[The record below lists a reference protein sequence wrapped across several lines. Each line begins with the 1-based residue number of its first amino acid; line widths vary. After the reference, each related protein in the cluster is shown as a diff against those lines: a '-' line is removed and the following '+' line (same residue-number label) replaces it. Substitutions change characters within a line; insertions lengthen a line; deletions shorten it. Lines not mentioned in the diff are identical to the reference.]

1 MKVIRRI
8 INKLKFICKTL
19 LRNRDYTNLKKEL
32 NSNSKRIFLFGAP
45 FHSNMGDQAQT
56 LCSLLWFKKNY
67 PEYKSYAFDTRYITS
82 SDYKLLKLIKKYI
95 EPEDKIF
102 LHSGY
107 HLTDLYMLEESMNRK
122 VIELFDNNPITI
134 LPQTILFKNENEKNK
149 TIEIYNK
156 HKNLT
161 VLCRDDLSYETAKQM
176 FTNCKLL
183 KYPDIVT
190 TLIGTKEFNN
200 TRKGILLCMRNDKE
214 AFYSKENIDKL
225 RGKLE
230 KIDKTDITDTTIDL
244 KAEYISNNREK
255 VINNILNSYSNYKVI
270 ITDRYHGT
278 IFSLISNT
286 PVIVLSSTD
295 HKLSSGVKWFP
306 ESFKEYVRYMQN
318 IADVPDYVEKIFKRD
333 YQYKLS
339 NYFNEQYYDK
349 LKAILEKEV
358 N

>member
-1 MKVIRRI
+1 MIRKI
-8 INKLKFICKTL
+8 INKFKLIYKIIFDKT
-19 LRNRDYTNLKKEL
+19 DYSELKKEL
-32 NSNSKRIFLFGAP
+32 NSRSRKIFLFGAP

-56 LCSLLWFKKNY
+56 LCSLLWFEKNY
-67 PEYKSYAFDTRYITS
+67 PEYKSYAFDTIEITNL
-82 SDYKLLKLIKKYI
+82 DYKLLKIIKNSTG
-95 EPEDKIF
+95 PNDKIF

-107 HLTDLYMLEESMNRK
+107 HLTDLYMLEENMNRK
-122 VIELFDNNPITI
+122 VIELFDNNQIVI
-134 LPQTILFKNENEKNK
+134 LPQTILFKNEKEKNK
-149 TIEIYNK
+149 TMKIYNK
-156 HKNLT
+156 HKDLT
-161 VLCRDDLSYETAKQM
+161 ILCRDDLSYETAKQM

-190 TLIGTKEFNN
+190 TLIGTKEFKND
-200 TRKGILLCMRNDKE
+200 RRGILLCMRNDKE
-214 AFYSKENIDKL
+214 AFYSKEDIEKL
-225 RGKLE
+225 RVKLE
-230 KIDKTDITDTTIDL
+230 KIDKIDITDTTINLNAD
-244 KAEYISNNREK
+244 YISQNREK
-255 VINNILNSYSNYKVI
+255 VINDILDSYSKYKVI

-306 ESFKEYVRYMQN
+306 QSFKEYVKYMEN
-318 IADVPDYVEKIFKRD
+318 IEDVPAYVEEIFERK
-333 YQYKLS
+333 YHYKLS

>member
-1 MKVIRRI
+1 MNIIKKI
-8 INKLKFICKTL
+8 INRLKFIYKTF
-19 LRNRDYTNLKKEL
+19 LRHRGYIKLKKEL
-32 NSNSKRIFLFGAP
+32 RSNSKRIFLFGAP

-67 PEYKSYAFDTRYITS
+67 PEYKSYAFDTKYITS

-95 EPEDKIF
+95 KPEDKIF

-107 HLTDLYMLEESMNRK
+107 HVTDLYMLEENMNRK
-122 VIELFDNNPITI
+122 VIELFENNPITV
-134 LPQTILFKNENEKNK
+134 LPQTILFNSEKEKNK

-161 VLCRDDLSYETAKQM
+161 VLCRDDLSYETARQM

-190 TLIGTKEFNN
+190 TLIGTKKFNN
-200 TRKGILLCMRNDKE
+200 DRKGILLCMRNDKE

-225 RGKLE
+225 REKLE

-244 KAEYISNNREK
+244 KADYISDNREK
-255 VINNILNSYSNYKVI
+255 VINDILNSYSNYKVI

-306 ESFKEYVRYMQN
+306 ESFKDYVKYMEN
-318 IADVPDYVEKIFKRD
+318 IEDVPDYVEEIFKRS
-333 YQYKLS
+333 YNYKLS

-349 LKAILEKEV
+349 LKSILEKEV